1 MLQVLG
7 SMTSINVNRLTHTS
21 LAESKKAPSLFA
33 KTSKKGFYRN
43 SWILVGAVSLVLV
56 TLSFLLSQKLFNY
69 LVSASSYFTFINW
82 MTNLFTYLIWLKKRN
97 KDEVYESPLVFGRF
111 CAYVTILAIIFMF
124 VMSLGVPDFRMGS
137 YSSLI
142 IIILIT
148 FSYVILNKAYLENS

>member
-97 KDEVYESPLVFGRF
+97 KDEVYESSLVFGRF

-124 VMSLGVPDFRMGS
+124 IMSLGVPNFRMGS